1 MPNYNPSLTETHN
14 IARRTINPSG
24 DSKARLR
31 SLGLDVETEDAA
43 NPLFYGVAIP
53 ANWKVTVSGGAT
65 TFFDGNGNERI
76 VQFIRGT
83 RDDIRDAFVYFS

>member
-1 MPNYNPSLTETHN
+1 MTTLESTPTETHN

-24 DSKARLR
+24 DNKTRLQ
-31 SLGLDVETEDAA
+31 SLGLEVEMEVHT
-43 NPLFYGVAIP
+43 NPLFYSVAIP
-53 ANWKVTVSGGAT
+53 ADWKVTVSGRAT
-65 TFFDGNGNERI
+65 TFFDSANQERI